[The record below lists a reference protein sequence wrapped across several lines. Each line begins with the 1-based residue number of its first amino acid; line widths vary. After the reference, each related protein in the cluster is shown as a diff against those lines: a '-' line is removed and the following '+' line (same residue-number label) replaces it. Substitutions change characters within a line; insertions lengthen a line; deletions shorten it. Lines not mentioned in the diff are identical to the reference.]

1 MVNEEVATIFLLTQN
16 QPSSQEGFK
25 KLSWKAYT
33 HYESLY
39 LPPSAKRSFLLSDHN
54 SWSSVGR
61 SFMAQRLCQC
71 LWIFV
76 WNIGERGRSGEGIW
90 QGWKSRPVLA
100 SSPATWMGRPWWP
113 GQTQSPNACPLSPTS
128 FPAVCPSCLVPN
140 SSSSLFLSLSA
151 DLSGFPLG
159 WPWPLC
165 PATKLH
171 EYVCQLVWLHAAD
184 PLSDEA
190 GPRPL

>member
-1 MVNEEVATIFLLTQN
+1 MENEEVATIFLLTQN

-25 KLSWKAYT
+25 KLFWKAYA

-39 LPPSAKRSFLLSDHN
+39 LPASAKRSFLLSNN
-54 SWSSVGR
+54 SWSSVCR
-61 SFMAQRLCQC
+61 SFLAQRLCQC

-76 WNIGERGRSGEGIW
+76 WDFGERDRSGEGIW
-90 QGWKSRPVLA
+90 RGWKAGPALA
-100 SSPATWMGRPWWP
+100 SSPATWMGRLWWP
-113 GQTQSPNACPLSPTS
+113 GQTQSPNTCPLRPTS
-128 FPAVCPSCLVPN
+128 FPTMCLSRLALN
-140 SSSSLFLSLSA
+140 SSSSLFLSLST

-165 PATKLH
+165 PATELH
-171 EYVCQLVWLHAAD
+171 EYICQLVWLHAAD